1 MAGDPN
7 IPRIREEEEQAAA
20 PPNPQAA
27 QTPTPSIVYNPPP
40 QAPANPNAGYFN
52 PWAVQA
58 PTMPNVYN
66 TPQQAPVSPWAGNQN
81 PWAAA
86 MAANPGATWGYA
98 PGWGQGG
105 QNSGGANSS
114 NWWTAPGPAF
124 DENPAEAAA
133 RAQQTAYQNQM
144 NAYNQQQSAMFP
156 TAPPQNPQQ
165 ALQYQFYAGQQ
176 ADYLQQQYMQA
187 ALNTY
192 GQAGQASQAA
202 WQANQDRNTGLMQHG
217 MQQQQQLQ
225 QATDIHNEGEMR
237 EGLATAQA
245 DTQLQRQQQME
256 MMRQRQAQVQAQM
269 ARFRAGGQGSMADLT
284 NPMASELGQ
293 TYNMGVYGPTNYG
306 SYFQGMQ
313 QQPMQLGGWYQ
324 GMMGTPDPSSQ
335 YMGMQANLLGNT
347 QVQSQDF
354 SAWADPG
361 YQSASQQGA
370 TINLGTFAGGQFAP
384 GHPHGS
390 AAQQQTGQ
398 QGDSFAWTP
407 EQLYSQDQNPQAWAD
422 AIRAELARRA

>member
-1 MAGDPN
+1 MAVVTNLP
-7 IPRIREEEEQAAA
+7 EEEEQAAA
-20 PPNPQAA
+20 PPNPWAA
-27 QTPTPSIVYNPPP
+27 
-40 QAPANPNAGYFN
+40 
-52 PWAVQA
+52 QA

-66 TPQQAPVSPWAGNQN
+66 TPPQAPVNPNAGN

-86 MAANPGATWGYA
+86 MAANPGATWG
-98 PGWGQGG
+98 GSGWGSNWGQG
-105 QNSGGANSS
+105 QS
-114 NWWTAPGPAF
+114 P
-124 DENPAEAAA
+124 
-133 RAQQTAYQNQM
+133 YQNQM

-202 WQANQDRNTGLMQHG
+202 WQADQNRDTGLMQQG

-225 QATDIHNEGEMR
+225 QTSDIHNEGVMR

-313 QQPMQLGGWYQ
+313 RQPMQLGGWYQ
-324 GMMGTPDPSSQ
+324 GMQGTPDPSSQ

-361 YQSASQQGA
+361 YQPASQQGA
-370 TINLGTFAGGQFAP
+370 TINTGTFAGGRFAP
-384 GHPHGS
+384 GQPIFS